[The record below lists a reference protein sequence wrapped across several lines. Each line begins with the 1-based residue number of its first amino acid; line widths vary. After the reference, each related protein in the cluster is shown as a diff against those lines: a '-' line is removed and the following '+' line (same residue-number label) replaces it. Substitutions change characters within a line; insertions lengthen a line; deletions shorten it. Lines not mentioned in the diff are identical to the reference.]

1 VKVLR
6 FAIRF
11 GLIFAGTAYAVG
23 VVHAN
28 ERAAELVSFFQNF
41 CTPEPPDFAALDAKA
56 TGMKLS
62 VRKDVTSPPRPDER
76 GHVKS
81 WIVLLASGRHELVA
95 TEARSRKGNLD
106 SCGIGAEDVD
116 GDDLRQ
122 ELIKAMNLGAPL
134 RQTVSVDGMQR
145 LTTWKYA
152 DDDEL
157 FLADGTAARIPGIYL
172 TWLHAMN
179 KSR

>member
-1 VKVLR
+1 MLRLAIWVVLV
-6 FAIRF
+6 
-11 GLIFAGTAYAVG
+11 FAGAVCAVG
-23 VVHAN
+23 AVHAN

-41 CTPEPPDFAALDAKA
+41 CTPGPPDFAALDAKA
-56 TGMKLS
+56 TGMNLS
-62 VRKDVTSPPRPDER
+62 VRKDVTSPPRPDQH

-95 TEARSRKGNLD
+95 TEARSPKGNLD

-116 GDDLRQ
+116 GEDLRQ
-122 ELIKAMNLGAPL
+122 ELIKAMKLGAPV

-157 FLADGTAARIPGIYL
+157 LLADGTAARIPGIYL
-172 TWLHAMN
+172 TWLHSMN

>member
-1 VKVLR
+1 MKVLR
-6 FAIRF
+6 LAIRV
-11 GLIFAGTAYAVG
+11 GLVFASTACAVG
-23 VVHAN
+23 VVHAT
-28 ERAAELVSFFQNF
+28 ERTAELVSFFQNF
-41 CTPEPPDFAALDAKA
+41 CTPGPPDFASLDAKA
-56 TGMKLS
+56 TGMNLS
-62 VRKDVTSPPRPDER
+62 VRKDVTSPPRPDQH

-81 WIVLLASGRHELVA
+81 WIVLLASGKHELVA
-95 TEARSRKGNLD
+95 TEARSAKGNLD

-116 GDDLRQ
+116 GEELRQ

-172 TWLHAMN
+172 TWLHSLN
-179 KSR
+179 KAR

>member
-1 VKVLR
+1 VS
-6 FAIRF
+6 
-11 GLIFAGTAYAVG
+11 AGAACATGA
-23 VVHAN
+23 VHAN
-28 ERAAELVSFFQNF
+28 ERTAELVNAFQTF
-41 CTPEPPDFAALDAKA
+41 CMPGPPDFAALDAKA
-56 TGMKLS
+56 AGMNLS
-62 VRKDVTSPPRPDER
+62 VRKDVTSPPRPDQH

-81 WIVLLASGRHELVA
+81 WLVSLASGRHEIVA
-95 TEARSRKGNLD
+95 SEARSPKGDLD

-116 GDDLRQ
+116 GEDMRQ
-122 ELIKAMNLGAPL
+122 ELIKAMNLGTPL

-172 TWLHAMN
+172 TWLHSMN